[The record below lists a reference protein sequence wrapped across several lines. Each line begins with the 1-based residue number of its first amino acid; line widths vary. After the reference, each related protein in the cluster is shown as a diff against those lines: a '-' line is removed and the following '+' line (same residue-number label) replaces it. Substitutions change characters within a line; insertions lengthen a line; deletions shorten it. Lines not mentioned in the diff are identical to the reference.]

1 MASRR
6 DRLTGNTST
15 STTATKD
22 RRPKRKSS
30 SKSRPKKSRSN
41 GGTSTQQPTN
51 TSVGYY
57 NENAVGTSDSVY
69 DSAATYG
76 RTPTGA
82 NVGTFQ
88 EWLSNNGYAN
98 PNKLGKNQ
106 KARLKQKYTAAKG
119 PQGEY
124 ATTDEGEQMSNEDP
138 DRYYSWLM
146 GEAGGMAGNVPQYG
160 GPTAF
165 GQFLANDYR
174 GYVNEGYEAAKMQSG
189 GNLNYADYMSSI
201 GWAPNQQQNTLLGA
215 APRDTG
221 NPFTSTSMPQP
232 TVNQSY
238 NNVRDYAQA
247 QGVNNWNNLNR
258 GRRNRLKDAYSANEN
273 AYTASMTNPATPPAA
288 PALPDIPGVDGL
300 ASARKMFNALTP
312 QQRGINGSTA
322 NRSGRWAVYG

>member
-6 DRLTGNTST
+6 DRLTGNS
-15 STTATKD
+15 STTTPPATRD
-22 RRPKRKSS
+22 RRAKRKSS
-30 SKSRPKKSRSN
+30 SNKPKKSRSSSAA
-41 GGTSTQQPTN
+41 STEQPTN
-51 TSVGYY
+51 TSVGYFD
-57 NENAVGTSDSVY
+57 ENAVGTSNGVY
-69 DSAATYG
+69 DPNSTYG
-76 RTPTGA
+76 RTPTNA
-82 NVGTFQ
+82 NIGTFE
-88 EWLSNNGYAN
+88 EWLANEGYG
-98 PNKLGKNQ
+98 NKGNLNKNRRN
-106 KARLKQKYTAAKG
+106 RLREQYTTAKG
-119 PQGEY
+119 PQGEF
-124 ATTDEGEQMSNEDP
+124 ATTDAGEQVSNENP
-138 DRYYSWLM
+138 DQYYNWLM
-146 GEAGGMAGNVPQYG
+146 GEAGALTPGFAD
-160 GPTAF
+160 TAF
-165 GQFLANDYR
+165 GKFLNTTYRADTLGGFDAAN
-174 GYVNEGYEAAKMQSG
+174 MQSG
-189 GNLNYADYMSSI
+189 GKLNYADYMSSI
-201 GWAPNQQQNTLLGA
+201 GWAPNQQQSTLLGV

-300 ASARKMFNALTP
+300 ASARKAFNHLTP

>member
-6 DRLTGNTST
+6 DRLTGNTSPT
-15 STTATKD
+15 PAPTAK
-22 RRPKRKSS
+22 RPKRKPSS
-30 SKSRPKKSRSN
+30 TKPKKSRSS
-41 GGTSTQQPTN
+41 GGTASTQQPTN
-51 TSVGYY
+51 TSVGYFD
-57 NENAVGTSDSVY
+57 ESAVGTSPGPY
-69 DSAATYG
+69 DPNASYG
-76 RTPTGA
+76 RTPS
-82 NVGTFQ
+82 NPNIGTFN
-88 EWLSNNGYAN
+88 EWLANNGYAN
-98 PNKLGKNQ
+98 KKHLNKNK
-106 KARLKQKYTAAKG
+106 KANLQQQYTTAKG

-146 GEAGGMAGNVPQYG
+146 GEAGGMSGAIPQYG

-165 GQFLANDYR
+165 GQFLANDYK
-174 GYVNEGYEAAKMQSG
+174 GYTNEGYEAAKMQSG

-215 APRDTG
+215 APHDTG
-221 NPFTSTSMPQP
+221 NPFTSTSLPQP
-232 TVNQSY
+232 TTVNQSY

-247 QGVNNWNNLNR
+247 QGVNGWQGLNR
-258 GRRNRLKDAYSANEN
+258 HRRNRLKDAYSANEN
-273 AYTASMTNPATPPAA
+273 AYTASMTNPATPLAA